1 MKFDLIRFDSE
12 IVEKLSIRERLFK
25 KLISSCLN
33 IDWEIYKEAK
43 NDIQG
48 LKIKEEKV
56 FWGKV
61 GRI

>member
-25 KLISSCLN
+25 KLRSSCLN
-33 IDWEIYKEAK
+33 IDSEIYKEAK

-56 FWGKV
+56 F
-61 GRI
+61 